1 MENNNINDLKKIIC
15 ECQYTNTYK
24 FAWIRA
30 IVEIIKNIQL
40 NNNEKRVKIGFD
52 EISKYIFKYYWNQIL
67 KYDWVQNS
75 NIDVQPKIITEIKK
89 TMEKIKLYKELE
101 SYNDMNSYF
110 QDEFLIEYQR
120 CIKQINNILTK
131 DVSWRFLY
139 FNKKTYTN
147 IYSYIKGDL
156 FIIMSYDIVSEIK
169 EECDDLFNLIDYRWG
184 LIIESY
190 NQRNKIHKSKMEY
203 IDINM
208 DLLKNL
214 RKNLCFNE
222 VNCTNNEIK
231 DNKSWENIKIIIN
244 YDSKY
249 KMVNMKK

>member
-101 SYNDMNSYF
+101 LYNDMNSYF
-110 QDEFLIEYQR
+110 QDVFLIEYQR

-208 DLLKNL
+208 DLLKKL

-222 VNCTNNEIK
+222 VNCINNEIK

>member
-75 NIDVQPKIITEIKK
+75 NIDVQPKIIIEIKK

-101 SYNDMNSYF
+101 SYNDMNRYF
-110 QDEFLIEYQR
+110 QNEFLIEYQR

-222 VNCTNNEIK
+222 VNCRNNEIK